1 MHSLSDGLFGNE
13 CTDHRNLNATGY
25 YEAQNR
31 PKGPTIGY
39 SNGSLA
45 GKSVV
50 VTGASSGIGAAIA
63 RAMARE
69 GACLT
74 LVGRDASRLNET
86 ERAVEADVGVT
97 SVAVDITGADA
108 SHQIVEAALEAF
120 GVIDVLV
127 HNAGIFEPVPFDE
140 ATLES
145 LDRQWAVNVRAPFA
159 ITQAALPHL
168 RPGSSVIFITSLA
181 GTVGF
186 PHSTAYCATKG
197 AAEMLARSLAVELAP
212 RGIRVNAL
220 APGNIHTRMNA
231 ETYAENP
238 EYVRELIERTPAGRI
253 GEADE
258 IAPGVVFLASDAA
271 RFVYG
276 ATLAVDGGWVA
287 Q

>member
-1 MHSLSDGLFGNE
+1 
-13 CTDHRNLNATGY
+13 
-25 YEAQNR
+25 
-31 PKGPTIGY
+31 
-39 SNGSLA
+39 
-45 GKSVV
+45 
-50 VTGASSGIGAAIA
+50 
-63 RAMARE
+63 MARE

-86 ERAVEADVGVT
+86 ERAVEEADVGVT
-97 SVAVDITGADA
+97 SVVVDITGADA
-108 SHQIVEAALEAF
+108 PRQIIEAALEAF
-120 GVIDVLV
+120 GAIDVLV
-127 HNAGIFEPVPFDE
+127 HNAGIFEPVPFEE
-140 ATLES
+140 ATIES

-168 RPGSSVIFITSLA
+168 RPGSSVIVITSLA

-197 AAEMLARSLAVELAP
+197 AAEMLVRSLAVELAP

-231 ETYAENP
+231 ETYAAKP
-238 EYVRELIERTPAGRI
+238 EYERALIERTPAGRI
-253 GEADE
+253 GEAEE